1 MTVRNLFR
9 YKKRLFM
16 TVAGIM
22 GCMALL
28 LFGFAVRDSVTDLLP
43 RQYKNVY
50 RYDVMAADLS
60 FLFAILVDLLT
71 NRSLDEID
79 PVEALKSV
87 E

>member
-1 MTVRNLFR
+1 
-9 YKKRLFM
+9 
-16 TVAGIM
+16 
-22 GCMALL
+22 MALL

-50 RYDVMAADLS
+50 RYDVMAAGLS